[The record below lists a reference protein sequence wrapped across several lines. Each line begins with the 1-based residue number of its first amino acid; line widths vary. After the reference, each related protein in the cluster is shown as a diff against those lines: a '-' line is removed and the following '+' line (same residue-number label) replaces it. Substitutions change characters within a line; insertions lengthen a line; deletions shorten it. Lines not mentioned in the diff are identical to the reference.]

1 MTIYDPIAV
10 GDRRLWIPNE
20 ELERLLNAALVGL
33 SLAGL
38 PPKTRAKRVKQ
49 HVCEALGYPV
59 PPSFRKTQPRFPG
72 QTFDVYVQ
80 KSDNL
85 QVWNEDLV
93 PARRYVIIRV
103 GDGDVVT
110 AVKVVPGTI
119 LMKIDKT
126 GTHTRKYQ
134 ARMTVGDDSE
144 LVTDEDT
151 EVIRRLVRRQ
161 MSVPFH
167 AKPLDDPQ
175 RGQLLPIADIFDR
188 LQLTIGKSFE
198 YIGSDQDRNRGGALH
213 ALACQYLGYDD
224 FHDDGRFPD
233 LRHQL
238 LEFKL
243 QTSPTIDLG
252 LTLPNSTEPLD
263 MPSIDSIAI
272 RICDVRYAIFFARIQ
287 GDSVVL
293 THLVMT
299 TGERF
304 FDRFP
309 QFLGKVMNA
318 KLQIRL
324 PIDFF
329 G

>member
-1 MTIYDPIAV
+1 MTIYDRIDA
-10 GDRRLWIPNE
+10 GDRLWIPVE
-20 ELERLLNAALVGL
+20 ELERLLSTALVGL

-80 KSDNL
+80 KSNNL
-85 QVWNEDLV
+85 QIWNEELV

-103 GDGDVVT
+103 GTGDVVT
-110 AVKVVPGTI
+110 AVKVVPGSI
-119 LMKIDKT
+119 LMTIDKT

-144 LVTDEDT
+144 LATEDT
-151 EVIRRLVRRQ
+151 DVVQRLVRRIN
-161 MSVPFH
+161 VPFH

-175 RGQLLPIADIFDR
+175 RGQLLPIAEIFDR
-188 LQLTIGKSFE
+188 LRIILGESFD

-224 FHDDGRFPD
+224 FQDDGRFPD

-243 QTSPTIDLG
+243 QTSSTIDLG
-252 LTLPNSTEPLD
+252 LTLPNSMEPLD
-263 MPSIDSIAI
+263 MPSIDGIAI
-272 RICDVRYAIFFARIQ
+272 RMCDVRYAIFFAHIQ

-293 THLVMT
+293 KHLVMT

-309 QFLGKVMNA
+309 QFLGNVMNA
-318 KLQIRL
+318 KIQIRL